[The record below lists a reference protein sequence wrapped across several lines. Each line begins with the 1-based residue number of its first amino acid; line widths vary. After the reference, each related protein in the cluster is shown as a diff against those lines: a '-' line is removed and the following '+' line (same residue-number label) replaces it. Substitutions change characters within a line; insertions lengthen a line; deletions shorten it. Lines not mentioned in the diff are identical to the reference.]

1 MTDSPCQSNFVSKK
15 HKKLRF
21 FLILKKE
28 MICARISVF
37 FGKYWNTFF
46 DYKSWIRIL
55 NMKLEF
61 EQIETLGIR
70 SQRKTT
76 KKL

>member
-1 MTDSPCQSNFVSKK
+1 M
-15 HKKLRF
+15 
-21 FLILKKE
+21 ILKKE

-37 FGKYWNTFF
+37 FGKHWNTFF

-70 SQRKTT
+70 SQRKTA
-76 KKL
+76 KKNPINNKIQENKYICYITL